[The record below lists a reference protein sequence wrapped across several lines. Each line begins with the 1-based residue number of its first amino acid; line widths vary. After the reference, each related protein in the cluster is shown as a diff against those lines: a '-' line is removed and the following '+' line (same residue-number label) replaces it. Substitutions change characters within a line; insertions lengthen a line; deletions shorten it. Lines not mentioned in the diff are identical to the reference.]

1 MSIVRVASPVYKLNF
16 WSNNPFT
23 DGPDPEG
30 FERVL
35 PTDTWPEL
43 GKGVGALSKIG
54 SFGYVDTVLWD
65 ERHQEAAD
73 DLDEAGATYHAVLN
87 FLQPGSTGGSVFRI
101 KVPPGDYEVTVKSGS
116 MEPNLGDIVVNRV
129 LFFDIATQGI
139 WAREVWLE
147 VTHTVNARNG
157 LIEVEMGRNDLILD
171 FATLINSVV
180 ISPVVYDGDV
190 YPDIV
195 STEVDPAS
203 EADQGLVT
211 ALLQRDL
218 ALTERP
224 ISMEFPAT
232 VVASNSFLV
241 ARQWNIFVPQYANQL
256 VMEFDVSVSFTPNGS
271 GGLITAGVAFAETD
285 PLGWGTTSNRLVALF
300 GAGSTLRWEQAIRV
314 VNNTSP
320 TRVKSFIDV
329 RNVAGNVVNIALVC
343 QINNALGGN
352 EGLTMTL
359 DGSGVH
365 ANRFIFQEGFHD
377 NDVQLLGTATMSAT
391 PTYIPK
397 P

>member
-1 MSIVRVASPVYKLNF
+1 MSVTRVAEPIYKLNF

-35 PTDTWPEL
+35 PTDTWPQL

-54 SFGYVDTVLWD
+54 SFGYVDTILFD
-65 ERHQEAAD
+65 ERHQEGAD
-73 DLDEAGATYHAVLN
+73 LLDEAGATYHSVLN
-87 FLQPGSTGGSVFRI
+87 FKTIGSTGGSIFRI
-101 KVPPGDYEVTVKSGS
+101 KVPPGDYQVTVKSGS
-116 MEPNLGDIVVNRV
+116 LNPNLGDIAVNQV
-129 LFFDIATQGI
+129 TFFDIVTQGI
-139 WAREVWLE
+139 WAGSVWLE

-157 LIEVEMGRNDLILD
+157 FINVEMGRNDLIAD

-180 ISPVVYDGDV
+180 IEPVIYAGEV
-190 YPDIV
+190 YPDIE
-195 STEVDPAS
+195 STDIDPAS
-203 EADQGLVT
+203 PADQNLVT
-211 ALLQRDL
+211 ELLQRDL

-224 ISMEFPAT
+224 VSMEFPAT
-232 VVASNSFLV
+232 LVASNAFLV
-241 ARQWNIFVPQYANQL
+241 ARQWDMFIPRYANQL

-271 GGLITAGVAFAETD
+271 GGLINAAVAFQGTD
-285 PLGWGTTSNRLVALF
+285 TLGWGTSSNRLVALF
-300 GAGSTLRWEQAIRV
+300 GAGSTLRWEQAIRI
-314 VNNTSP
+314 VNNTTP

-329 RNVAGNVVNIALVC
+329 RNVAGNVVNVALVC
-343 QINNALGGN
+343 AINNALGGN
-352 EGLTMTL
+352 EGLVMTL

-377 NDVQLLGTATMSAT
+377 NDVQLLGTATMSAR